1 LGDFEDFNG
10 VDILSFVK
18 EHNSTLNFPQKVSN
32 AGLRNYD
39 ILNARWNSLELV
51 IFLQQLM
58 LLLMH
63 VDKENAK
70 NGGRG
75 GCISWTDD
83 GHAFTVRDRAQFVKT
98 LLPLFFR
105 GAKFSSFTRK
115 LYRWG
120 FRQICIPKGQN
131 NKDREM
137 FFGHEHFQRDDKS
150 LMAHM
155 RSVTAAGTR
164 RAIAALSTR
173 KKAKMEAAKSRQE
186 SASLAE
192 ESGSVESERDGTLNE
207 EIASVSQMTPFAFAP
222 LCSGRPTADENTAT
236 LAALSQQT
244 SVTSDTA
251 NPALQSNT
259 EALFSQLLT
268 SSLASS
274 GLSQIISQLQNRATT
289 PQPYHAALAALQG
302 QHQLATLPFNANQ
315 DQVNTRVS
323 ASLQDRLSN
332 LSGIAVMPNQLACLQ
347 NLIGQPRPTGSA
359 GGMPTM
365 SIIPPPVSSNA
376 NSGLS
381 LPNLQNLGNGNPLN
395 LAELQKTLS
404 ASNGASQTNLQDARL
419 LIQQLLFR

>member
-1 LGDFEDFNG
+1 
-10 VDILSFVK
+10 
-18 EHNSTLNFPQKVSN
+18 
-32 AGLRNYD
+32 
-39 ILNARWNSLELV
+39 
-51 IFLQQLM
+51 M

-63 VDKENAK
+63 VDKENATT
-70 NGGRG
+70 GRRG
-75 GCISWTDD
+75 GCVSWTDD

-173 KKAKMEAAKSRQE
+173 KKAKIEAAKSRQE
-186 SASLAE
+186 SATMAE
-192 ESGSVESERDGTLNE
+192 ESGSVESERVGALNE

-222 LCSGRPTADENTAT
+222 LCSGRPTADENIAT
-236 LAALSQQT
+236 LAAPPPQT

-251 NPALQSNT
+251 NPAHQSALQSTT
-259 EALFSQLLT
+259 ESLFSQLLT
-268 SSLASS
+268 SSLASA
-274 GLSQIISQLQNRATT
+274 GLSQIMSQLQNQATT
-289 PQPYHAALAALQG
+289 PPQPYHAALAALQG
-302 QHQLATLPFNANQ
+302 QHQLATLPFVANQ
-315 DQVNTRVS
+315 DQVNNRVS

-347 NLIGQPRPTGSA
+347 NLISQPRPAGSA
-359 GGMPTM
+359 GGMPAM
-365 SIIPPPVSSNA
+365 SIIPPSVSSNA

-381 LPNLQNLGNGNPLN
+381 LPNLQNIGNGNPLN

-404 ASNGASQTNLQDARL
+404 AGNGASQNNLQDARL